1 MNRASDKL
9 EFAIKI
15 EQEKAG
21 IRREIL
27 AVLNSLRPEERQRLS
42 AEMLAVL
49 HASPAWRDS
58 QTVLLFCP
66 LRSEPDLA
74 PLLECDDHKLILP
87 RVTADG
93 LALHRFDRNV
103 GTLRRSPYGILEPDP
118 ETCPHARIAEI
129 DLTIVPG
136 LAFDPGSG
144 IRIGRGGGYY
154 DRLLAD
160 AEFSAMSIGATFG
173 FQLRQALPSEA
184 HDQPVDALLT
194 ESGLRSTRAASA
206 RTRGSA

>member
-21 IRREIL
+21 IRREML
-27 AVLNSLRPEERQRLS
+27 AALSSLRPEERQCLS
-42 AEMLAVL
+42 AAMLAAL
-49 HASPAWRDS
+49 HASPEWRDS

-66 LRSEPDLA
+66 LRSEPDLT
-74 PLLECDDHKLILP
+74 PLFDCDGRNLILP

-93 LALHRFDRNV
+93 LDLHHFDRDG
-103 GTLRRSPYGILEPDP
+103 GTLQRARYGMLEPDP
-118 ETCPHARIAEI
+118 ETCPRARITGI
-129 DLTIVPG
+129 DLAIIPG
-136 LAFDPGSG
+136 LAFDPDSG

-160 AEFSAMSIGATFG
+160 PNFGALRIGTGFG
-173 FQLRQALPSEA
+173 FQLRQALPSEP
-184 HDQPVDALLT
+184 HDQPVDAMLT